1 MARKK
6 DDRGTQLPHVLKL
19 EVAAL
24 VREKGSIPLSRIKS
38 EYALRYRK
46 PINPKQEISD
56 RWIEGIPGIFVKNS
70 FAVRDDTWRG
80 AQLNSNSVLA
90 DRCNCKTYVSNTSH
104 HPVPIVDTVIPF
116 KDKQLNMV
124 EPAARW
130 ICPGACAGSGRD
142 EPYKLDGVIAS
153 LAKDFIPSIPCV
165 CPRGVNDAPPH
176 GEYFFKPT
184 LPRTVFPNL
193 QFGLQSNSVQKYGE
207 NSKSAPPGVVDL
219 DETTSITEYCSTFQH
234 ALRLEYEE
242 HLRLYEH
249 YSLYKMKVHP
259 LEDAPPPGAP
269 SISRHLAMTSRARI
283 FVDGISDARPS
294 LQIGDIVLLRP
305 IQPVINFYRGN
316 YGEMRSTQM
325 IVEIESRILGVV
337 RGRGDQKDQVLFSW
351 GLDPQQTSLLRD
363 PSWHRQYNI
372 RFVPSAVTVERCQ
385 SGLDWVQLVSKIT
398 PGVLDDILFPVTAP
412 KVKPLGIENQSIHL
426 NAQHATNVEN
436 SDVSKPLNELQSSFV
451 RMVRARTLDH
461 AYDKVRPPM
470 VLSGPAGTG

>member
-1 MARKK
+1 
-6 DDRGTQLPHVLKL
+6 VY
-19 EVAAL
+19 V
-24 VREKGSIPLSRIKS
+24 
-38 EYALRYRK
+38 
-46 PINPKQEISD
+46 
-56 RWIEGIPGIFVKNS
+56 
-70 FAVRDDTWRG
+70 FAMPMC
-80 AQLNSNSVLA
+80 S
-90 DRCNCKTYVSNTSH
+90 CKTYVSNTSH

-207 NSKSAPPGVVDL
+207 TSKSAPPGVVDL

-385 SGLDWVQLVSKIT
+385 SGLDWVQLVSKVT